1 MSHHT
6 LPATAAAIQ
15 SWNSSCS
22 SNSSSKS
29 SVPRQ
34 LLSAEEQDPTTM
46 SRRLAYAEA
55 LLDIVTNMVEIMW
68 QGIFRDVELA
78 LPASTGGGAL
88 RTYLR
93 EVLKRSQTGWTTAQ
107 MAVQYLFQTQRA
119 IRRHLQ
125 RHRGASIVC
134 CARRMFLAALIVA
147 SKFVQD
153 KTYRNSAWAT
163 IARLPVREVNLAERV
178 FLDLCQ
184 YRLYIPPLMFADL
197 HRVLCAQVAHALRQP
212 PDTLVSLQDVSFAHL
227 SSTPSPAQ
235 QHPSPLLQ
243 PPPPPPQCTCR
254 RQHHPHY
261 YYYNYHH
268 PAYSHLHRHQ
278 RTINDVSS
286 TSIAS
291 TTPIAGRKRRKA
303 SAMSFTS
310 DYPHAS
316 NHSNKRCKSTHLPPP
331 DQYHQTHVRPPA
343 PTVVQ
348 FL

>member
-1 MSHHT
+1 
-6 LPATAAAIQ
+6 
-15 SWNSSCS
+15 
-22 SNSSSKS
+22 
-29 SVPRQ
+29 
-34 LLSAEEQDPTTM
+34 
-46 SRRLAYAEA
+46 
-55 LLDIVTNMVEIMW
+55 MVEIMW
-68 QGIFRDVELA
+68 QGIFRDIELA

-184 YRLYIPPLMFADL
+184 YRLYVPPLMFAEL
-197 HRVLCAQVAHALRQP
+197 HRVLCVQVAHALRQQ

-227 SSTPSPAQ
+227 SSTPSPVQ

-243 PPPPPPQCTCR
+243 PALPQCTCR
-254 RQHHPHY
+254 HQDHHPHHY

-268 PAYSHLHRHQ
+268 PAYSHLHRRQ
-278 RTINDVSS
+278 STTNDVSS
-286 TSIAS
+286 SITS

-303 SAMSFTS
+303 SAMTFTS
-310 DYPHAS
+310 DYPQNSS
-316 NHSNKRCKSTHLPPP
+316 NSNKRCKSTHLPPP
-331 DQYHQTHVRPPA
+331 DQYHPPHVRPPA
-343 PTVVQ
+343 PAVVQ

>member
-6 LPATAAAIQ
+6 LSATAASIQ
-15 SWNSSCS
+15 SWSSSCS
-22 SNSSSKS
+22 STS

-34 LLSAEEQDPTTM
+34 LLSAEEQGPTTI

-68 QGIFRDVELA
+68 QGIFRDVQLA

-88 RTYLR
+88 RTYLQ

-184 YRLYIPPLMFADL
+184 YRLYISPLMFADL

-212 PDTLVSLQDVSFAHL
+212 PDTLVSLHDVSFAHL

-235 QHPSPLLQ
+235 QYPSPVLQ
-243 PPPPPPQCTCR
+243 PPLSQCSCR
-254 RQHHPHY
+254 RQHHPHH
-261 YYYNYHH
+261 YYNYHH
-268 PAYSHLHRHQ
+268 PAYSHLHRRQ
-278 RTINDVSS
+278 RTLNDVSS
-286 TSIAS
+286 SIVS
-291 TTPIAGRKRRKA
+291 TAPITGRKRSRA
-303 SAMSFTS
+303 SAMTFSS
-310 DYPHAS
+310 DYPHNNNNNS
-316 NHSNKRCKSTHLPPP
+316 KRCKSTHLPPA
-331 DQYHQTHVRPPA
+331 DQYHQPHVRPPA